1 MMEENQVVR
10 DGPTIFTTAVSN
22 IEESSDPNT
31 PLMRVGEV
39 RIGGKTVMVY
49 WSDLTERWSTL

>member
-1 MMEENQVVR
+1 MEEHQIVR
-10 DGPTIFTTAVSN
+10 DDRTVLTMTVSN

-39 RIGGKTVMVY
+39 CIEGKMVTVY

>member
-1 MMEENQVVR
+1 MEENQLVH
-10 DGPTIFTTAVSN
+10 DGPTIVTTIVSN

-31 PLMRVGEV
+31 PLMRMGEV
-39 RIGGKTVMVY
+39 HIEGKKVRVY